1 MQLFRPLCS
10 DARLPRFLYYHI
22 YRTLDAI
29 CVCIFFNRGN
39 SNIYSCGVV
48 RL

>member
-22 YRTLDAI
+22 YITLDAI
-29 CVCIFFNRGN
+29 CVCIFFLIEGIVI
-39 SNIYSCGVV
+39 SIHVE
-48 RL
+48 L